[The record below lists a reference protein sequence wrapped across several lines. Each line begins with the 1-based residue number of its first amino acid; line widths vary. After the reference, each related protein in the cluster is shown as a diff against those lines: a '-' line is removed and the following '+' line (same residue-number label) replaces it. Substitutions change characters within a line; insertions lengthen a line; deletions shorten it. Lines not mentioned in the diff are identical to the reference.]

1 MHNESPATNTSTD
14 TSPAA
19 DEPRAADQDPAERE
33 ASRTAEDPV
42 PVTRTVDHGTAK
54 LLPDIDRPRAWLLTV
69 DGAPQSYVDLDEPTH
84 LEFEYVRRLA
94 HVLDEAAPPG
104 QPLDVLH
111 LGGGALTL
119 PRYLAATRPHSRQ
132 DVIDVDHGLLALVT
146 EHLPLPGNSGIAL
159 HPQDARA
166 ALEAAPEAGV
176 DVIVA
181 DVFTGSRVPAQ
192 LTSVEY
198 ARAAARALRPHGC
211 YAANL
216 ADSAPFDFLR
226 RQLAN
231 FAAVFAHLALIA
243 EPSVLRG
250 RRFGNAVLLASHTEL
265 PIAALARRTAAD
277 VFPAR
282 VEHGSPL
289 RRLIADASPVP
300 DTQALPSPIPPDGTF
315 SVA

>member
-1 MHNESPATNTSTD
+1 MHNESLA
-14 TSPAA
+14 
-19 DEPRAADQDPAERE
+19 
-33 ASRTAEDPV
+33 AEDPV

-69 DGAPQSYVDLDEPTH
+69 DGAPQSYVDLDDPTH
-84 LEFEYVRRLA
+84 LEFEYARRLA
-94 HVLDEAAPPG
+94 HVLDEAAPEG

-119 PRYLAATRPHSRQ
+119 PRYVAATRPRSRQ
-132 DVIDVDHGLLALVT
+132 HVIDSDRGLLDLVA
-146 EHLPLPGNSGIAL
+146 EHLPLRDGSNSDVDSDSDVDSGSGITL
-159 HPQDARA
+159 HAQDARA

-181 DVFTGSRVPAQ
+181 DVFTGSRIPAQ

-198 ARAAARALRPHGC
+198 ARAAARVLRPRGC

-226 RQLAN
+226 SQLAN
-231 FAAVFAHLALIA
+231 FAAVFAYFALIA

-250 RRFGNAVLLASHTEL
+250 RRFGNAVLVASHAEL
-265 PIAALARRTAAD
+265 PIAALARRAAGD
-277 VFPAR
+277 AFPAR
-282 VEHGSPL
+282 VEHGSAL
-289 RRLIADASPVP
+289 RRLIADARPVP
-300 DTQALPSPIPPDGTF
+300 DGQALPSPMPPDGAF
-315 SVA
+315 SVG